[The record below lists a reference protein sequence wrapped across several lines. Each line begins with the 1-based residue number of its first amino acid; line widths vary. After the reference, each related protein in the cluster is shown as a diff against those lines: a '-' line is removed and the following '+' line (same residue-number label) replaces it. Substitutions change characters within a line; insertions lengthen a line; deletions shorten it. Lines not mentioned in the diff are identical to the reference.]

1 MSIHIGN
8 MIHEIVKKRGIK
20 ALAVAEAIN
29 VSESSVYKIYHRET
43 IDIDKLIRFSQ
54 FLDVNFFLPY
64 FEQEPLKTMF
74 SAQVAGLNK
83 EVKELTAVIEQRNQ
97 RITELEK
104 MNSSNEK
111 MIGLLEE
118 LQGKY
123 NRPETPGVKQKKKG

>member
-8 MIHEIVKKRGIK
+8 LIHEIIKKRGIK
-20 ALAVAEAIN
+20 ALAVAGAIN

-54 FLDVNFFLPY
+54 FLDVNLFLPY
-64 FEQEPLKTMF
+64 FEQEPLKSMF
-74 SAQVAGLNK
+74 HEQVESLDT
-83 EVKELTAVIEQRNQ
+83 EVKRLQSVISQKEQ

-104 MNSSNEK
+104 LNHSNEK

-123 NRPETPGVKQKKKG
+123 SRSEAPGTKKKK

>member
-29 VSESSVYKIYHRET
+29 VSESSVYKIYHRES

-74 SAQVAGLNK
+74 NAQVENLDKQVSQLSAI
-83 EVKELTAVIEQRNQ
+83 IEQKNQ

-104 MNSSNEK
+104 LNHSNEK

-123 NRPETPGVKQKKKG
+123 KKPEGVQAKHKKP

>member
-1 MSIHIGN
+1 

-64 FEQEPLKTMF
+64 FEEEPLKTMF
-74 SAQVAGLNK
+74 NAQVEALHREVSNLNTVIDQK
-83 EVKELTAVIEQRNQ
+83 TA
-97 RITELEK
+97 RISELEK
-104 MNSSNEK
+104 LSASQDK

-123 NRPETPGVKQKKKG
+123 SKQDTEPKKH

>member
-29 VSESSVYKIYHRET
+29 VSESSVYKIYHRES

-74 SAQVAGLNK
+74 NAQVEGLNNQ
-83 EVKELTAVIEQRNQ
+83 VAQLTDLVEQKTR
-97 RITELEK
+97 RISELEK
-104 MNSSNEK
+104 LNSSNEK

-118 LQGKY
+118 LQEKY
-123 NRPETPGVKQKKKG
+123 ARPVNTSSKKKSG

>member
-1 MSIHIGN
+1 MSIHIGK

-29 VSESSVYKIYHRET
+29 VSESSIYKIYHRET

-54 FLDVNFFLPY
+54 YLDVNFFLPY
-64 FEQEPLKTMF
+64 FEEEPLKSMF
-74 SAQVAGLNK
+74 NAQLKELNK
-83 EVKELTAVIEQRNQ
+83 KIDTLSHLVEQKEQRVF
-97 RITELEK
+97 ELERL
-104 MNSSNEK
+104 NTSNEK

-123 NRPETPGVKQKKKG
+123 QKPPATAIKKKK

>member
-8 MIHEIVKKRGIK
+8 LIHEIIKKRGIK
-20 ALAVAEAIN
+20 ALAVAEAVN

-43 IDIDKLIRFSQ
+43 IDIDKLVRFSQ
-54 FLDVNFFLPY
+54 FLDVNLFLPY
-64 FEQEPLKTMF
+64 FEQEPLKSMF
-74 SAQVAGLNK
+74 HEQVKTLDG
-83 EVKELTAVIEQRNQ
+83 EVKRLEAVLAQKDQ

-104 MNSSNEK
+104 LNNSHEK

-123 NRPETPGVKQKKKG
+123 SRAENAEPKKKK